1 MQRVIKVNGQ
11 DLMLKASANFMF
23 YYRHARLKG
32 EETPDFQIDLKR
44 LADMEKL
51 QSEFSSIDAS
61 NALEVLQK
69 TNIFE
74 FSAIIRR
81 MLWTFAYAANKG
93 VLPFEEWCDALLE
106 YDAVE
111 ASKTVMDL
119 VNDNFFLMLGVQKPR
134 ATTSI

>member
-11 DLMLKASANFMF
+11 DILLKPSANFMF
-23 YYRHARLKG
+23 YYRHARLNG
-32 EETPDFQIDLKR
+32 EDVPDFQTDLKR

-51 QSEFSSIDAS
+51 QGEFSKIDS
-61 NALEVLQK
+61 TNALDVLQR

-81 MLWTFAYAANKG
+81 MLWTFAYAANKSM
-93 VLPFEEWCDALLE
+93 LPFEEWCDALYE

-134 ATTSI
+134 EAASI

>member
-1 MQRVIKVNGQ
+1 MQRSIRVNGQ
-11 DLMLKASANFMF
+11 DLSLKPSANFMF
-23 YYRHARLKG
+23 YYRHARLSG
-32 EETPDFQIDLKR
+32 EETPDFQSDLKR

-51 QSEFSSIDAS
+51 QDDLQGIDS
-61 NALEVLQK
+61 TNALDILQK

-93 VLPFEEWCDALLE
+93 ILPFEEWSDTLFE
-106 YDAVE
+106 YDTTE

-119 VNDNFFLMLGVQKPR
+119 VNDNFFLMLGVAKPMVGQ
-134 ATTSI
+134 TT

>member
-1 MQRVIKVNGQ
+1 MQRTIRVNGQ
-11 DLMLKASANFMF
+11 DLPLKPSANFMF
-23 YYRHARLKG
+23 YYRHARLSG
-32 EETPDFQIDLKR
+32 EELPDFQADLKR

-51 QSEFSSIDAS
+51 QGDLQGIDS
-61 NALEVLQK
+61 TNALDILQR

-93 VLPFEEWCDALLE
+93 ILPFEEWSDALFE
-106 YDAVE
+106 YDTTE

-119 VNDNFFLMLGVQKPR
+119 VNDNFFLMLGVAKPR
-134 ATTSI
+134 EVQNA